1 MTRCEDCWSMN
12 GLHRKWCP
20 QSTQYDPATADADF
34 AADMNSAEQYD
45 GPMPSDAMADATEA
59 SRE

>member
-1 MTRCEDCWSMN
+1 MN

-34 AADMNSAEQYD
+34 AADMSSAEQYD
-45 GPMPSDAMADATEA
+45 GPTPSDAMADSTEA
-59 SRE
+59 SRD